1 MFSTASRTL
10 YFQKSMFLQLLLGF
24 SSGLPYLLV
33 FSTLSFRLLD
43 AGITKAAIG
52 AFALVKLPYTFK
64 ILWAPLLDRYS
75 VPWLAAKL
83 GKRQAWAVLTQALLM
98 LFLLGMAYT
107 NPAHSTLLVAVIA
120 IVISF
125 VSASQDIILDGLRTD
140 AFPAETQAAATA
152 MFVAGYRVALLT
164 AGAGALWLAASLPW
178 EIVYCVMA
186 ALQGLGILAILF
198 MRAPDMSVGITTPNA
213 QKTSFFV
220 WGNRT
225 LIEPFRAFMSHERWA
240 WLIVLVLTYK
250 LGDACLRVMINPF
263 YVEMGYTKME
273 IAEITKVFGFAATL
287 LGAFMGGALV
297 ARWGLYRSLVF
308 GAWGQMLSN
317 LAFVWLAGRGHDI
330 YALAGVVMT
339 ENVLDGISSTVFL
352 AFFARLCKKEYTIT
366 HFAMLTSLMAFT
378 RDVIASS
385 SGVVAEQMSWAG
397 FFIATAL
404 LVIPA
409 LIVLSM
415 LRLSIQKLRNPAP
428 QSLPLER
435 EI

>member
-1 MFSTASRTL
+1 MFSAASRAL
-10 YFQKSMFLQLLLGF
+10 YLQKRMFLQLLLGF

-75 VPWLAAKL
+75 VPWLTEKL
-83 GKRQAWAVLTQALLM
+83 GQRQAWAMLTQALLM
-98 LFLLGMAYT
+98 LFLIGMAYT
-107 NPAHSTLLVAVIA
+107 NPTHSTVLVASIA
-120 IVISF
+120 LVISF
-125 VSASQDIILDGLRTD
+125 VSASQDIILDGLRTE
-140 AFPAETQAAATA
+140 AFPVATQAAATA

-164 AGAGALWLAASLPW
+164 AGAGALWLADSLPW
-178 EIVYCVMA
+178 EHVYGVMA
-186 ALQGLGILAILF
+186 VLQGLGIIAIVLF
-198 MRAPDMSVGITTPNA
+198 RTPQAPAALQTT
-213 QKTSFFV
+213 QKTSLLA
-220 WGNRT
+220 WTHRT
-225 LIEPFRAFMSHERWA
+225 LVAPFRAFMSHDRWV

-263 YVEMGYTKME
+263 YVEMGYTKLE

-317 LAFVWLAGRGHDI
+317 LAFVWLAGRGHDTVG
-330 YALAGVVMT
+330 LAGVVIT

-378 RDVIASS
+378 RDVLASS
-385 SGVVAEQMSWAG
+385 SGIVAQHVSWAT
-397 FFIATAL
+397 FFVATAV

-409 LIVLSM
+409 LVVLYG
-415 LRLSIQKLRNPAP
+415 LRPTIHNLGTPTP
-428 QSLPLER
+428 QALPLER

>member
-1 MFSTASRTL
+1 
-10 YFQKSMFLQLLLGF
+10 
-24 SSGLPYLLV
+24 
-33 FSTLSFRLLD
+33 
-43 AGITKAAIG
+43 
-52 AFALVKLPYTFK
+52 
-64 ILWAPLLDRYS
+64 
-75 VPWLAAKL
+75 
-83 GKRQAWAVLTQALLM
+83 
-98 LFLLGMAYT
+98 
-107 NPAHSTLLVAVIA
+107 
-120 IVISF
+120 
-125 VSASQDIILDGLRTD
+125 
-140 AFPAETQAAATA
+140 
-152 MFVAGYRVALLT
+152 
-164 AGAGALWLAASLPW
+164 
-178 EIVYCVMA
+178 
-186 ALQGLGILAILF
+186 
-198 MRAPDMSVGITTPNA
+198 MSVGITTPKA

-225 LIEPFRAFMSHERWA
+225 LIEPFRAFMSHKQWA

-385 SGVVAEQMSWAG
+385 SGVVAEQMSWAW

-409 LIVLSM
+409 LVVLSI
-415 LRLSIQKLRNPAP
+415 LRLSIQKLGNPAP